1 MRSQDYEGLLSFAL
15 LESSINCKFHFYCNI
30 ECFSFLHKLHGQIY
44 ERENIRDLMWF
55 SDLEN
60 LLSIGRIFYQLGES
74 YLNLFL
80 LHKVENL
87 WSVRN
92 LWSIFTSL
100 SALEDFFYQILARG
114 MGGGGAPYPQIS
126 DHQFMTFSQRCP
138 TKCFHFA
145 LLHFLILFSN
155 WSMVCPEK
163 NVVLG
168 VFTLPCCTLIIF
180 FSSYNMIDPEKRISY
195 IPLPTLY
202 SQRQTRLFQLICVFH
217 GMRTNIGWTD
227 FRKKSCITFF
237 FKFNYFGN

>member
-1 MRSQDYEGLLSFAL
+1 
-15 LESSINCKFHFYCNI
+15 
-30 ECFSFLHKLHGQIY
+30 
-44 ERENIRDLMWF
+44 MWF

-92 LWSIFTSL
+92 LWSILTSL

-217 GMRTNIGWTD
+217 GMRTCISWPD
-227 FRKKSCITFF
+227 FRKKIVWRAVFRIQLLWKLRCW
-237 FKFNYFGN
+237 

>member
-1 MRSQDYEGLLSFAL
+1 MICDQFGICDQ
-15 LESSINCKFHFYCNI
+15 
-30 ECFSFLHKLHGQIY
+30 FLHRYQH
-44 ERENIRDLMWF
+44 W
-55 SDLEN
+55 
-60 LLSIGRIFYQLGES
+60 RIFFIKSWGGGWE
-74 YLNLFL
+74 
-80 LHKVENL
+80 
-87 WSVRN
+87 
-92 LWSIFTSL
+92 
-100 SALEDFFYQILARG
+100 
-114 MGGGGAPYPQIS
+114 GGGAPYPQIS

-227 FRKKSCITFF
+227 FRKKKLYNFF
-237 FKFNYFGN
+237 FQIQLLWKLRC

>member
-1 MRSQDYEGLLSFAL
+1 MI
-15 LESSINCKFHFYCNI
+15 SSEFVINFYI
-30 ECFSFLHKLHGQIY
+30 VI
-44 ERENIRDLMWF
+44 
-55 SDLEN
+55 
-60 LLSIGRIFYQLGES
+60 SIGG
-74 YLNLFL
+74 
-80 LHKVENL
+80 
-87 WSVRN
+87 
-92 LWSIFTSL
+92 
-100 SALEDFFYQILARG
+100 FFIKSWG
-114 MGGGGAPYPQIS
+114 GGWEGGGAPYPQIS

-227 FRKKSCITFF
+227 FRKKKLYNFF
-237 FKFNYFGN
+237 FQIQLLWKLRC